1 MWKQS
6 WKPKFL
12 FPLGVLVLMMSPS
25 TVLADEYTVTQKVS
39 QFRYDANADYVFIKG
54 AAPWGAPS
62 CPSATYAQVQN
73 FVSGRRQLLAIVLAA
88 NLASKRV
95 TFQGSCDAAPGY
107 FNINY
112 VTIED

>member
-1 MWKQS
+1 MWRQF

-12 FPLGVLVLMMSPS
+12 FLLGALVSPS

-39 QFRYDANADYVFIKG
+39 QFIYNANADYVFIKG

-62 CPSATYAQVQN
+62 CPTATYAQVQN
-73 FVSGRRQLLAIVLAA
+73 FVLGRRQLLAIILAA
-88 NLASKRV
+88 DLASKRV